1 MVNIG
6 LRPEDKMNAERR
18 KKIEKLVA
26 ELEDIKEQLDIKEK
40 SNYDVQA

>member
-1 MVNIG
+1 
-6 LRPEDKMNAERR
+6 MNAERR